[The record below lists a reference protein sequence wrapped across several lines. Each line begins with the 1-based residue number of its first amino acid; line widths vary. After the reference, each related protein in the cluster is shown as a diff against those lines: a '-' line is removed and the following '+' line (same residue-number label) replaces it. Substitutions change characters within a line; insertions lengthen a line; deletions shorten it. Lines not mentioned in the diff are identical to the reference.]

1 MANRWKVMVA
11 DDEEYLLTAMQKL
24 IDWEGMGCELVYCT
38 KNGRELLDMA
48 VKAQPD
54 IVITDIKMPVLGGME
69 VAKYI
74 YENMNRTLV
83 IFLTGFADFEYA
95 KEAIHYDVSD
105 YIIKTAMLD
114 QLPDSIRKATQKLEK
129 LRAENIIPD
138 EEWQSDDI
146 MARLQ
151 RFIEANYTR
160 KLTLLDI
167 AGAVHA
173 NRSYISRLYKQK
185 TGMNLF
191 DAINHLKIEKAKEML
206 LSGLKVY
213 EAAEKVGFDDVAYF
227 SKVFKKI
234 EGCSPKDYTGER

>member
-1 MANRWKVMVA
+1 MNRWKVMVA

-24 IDWEGMGCELVYCT
+24 IDWDAMGCELAYCAR
-38 KNGRELLDMA
+38 NGRELLDMIE
-48 VKAQPD
+48 KEQPD
-54 IVITDIKMPVLGGME
+54 IVITDIKMPVMGGME
-69 VAKYI
+69 VAKYV
-74 YENMNRTLV
+74 YENLNRTLV
-83 IFLTGFADFEYA
+83 ILLTGFADFEYA

-114 QLPDSIRKATQKLEK
+114 QLPESIQKATQKLES
-129 LRAENIIPD
+129 LRAEKVIPD

-151 RFIEANYTR
+151 RYIEANFTK

-185 TGMNLF
+185 TGVNLF
-191 DAINHLKIEKAKEML
+191 DAINRLKIEKSKEML

-213 EAAEKVGFDDVAYF
+213 EVAEKVGFDDVAYF

-234 EGCSPKDYTGER
+234 EGCSPKDFSKDR